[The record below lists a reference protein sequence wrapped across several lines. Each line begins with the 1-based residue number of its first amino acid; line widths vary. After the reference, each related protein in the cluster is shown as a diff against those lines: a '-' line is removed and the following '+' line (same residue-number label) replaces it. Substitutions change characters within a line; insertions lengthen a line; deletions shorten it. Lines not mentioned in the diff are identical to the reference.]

1 MQCVARKPN
10 LASGRLVL
18 PRNALTC
25 MDRSLSARG
34 KGRVGDMG
42 PFLSPTLRVTGEP
55 RFRYTRRHRPKGRRS
70 ITSSTTVL
78 SGRQFGPIT
87 KRDLHYVTPTSE
99 PPPAIKRSRRRIG
112 DGPQIKGPLPGVSG
126 DGCVGVL
133 TAVRRSFISCAG
145 TRKSRWSREGVCRR
159 ATGEEKQR
167 GPLRARV
174 ASSFRPDVVLQSV
187 DSWLSSSGWSQSVH
201 TWWPRG

>member
-55 RFRYTRRHRPKGRRS
+55 RFRFTRRHRPKGRRS

-78 SGRQFGPIT
+78 NGPQFGPIT

-133 TAVRRSFISCAG
+133 TAVRRSFISCVRDTEIEVEPGRSLPPCNRRGEAARPPEG
-145 TRKSRWSREGVCRR
+145 PSRLLFPS
-159 ATGEEKQR
+159 
-167 GPLRARV
+167 
-174 ASSFRPDVVLQSV
+174 
-187 DSWLSSSGWSQSVH
+187 
-201 TWWPRG
+201 